1 MSKSGRHKPL
11 KSLQKRNVD
20 FTSED
25 DNSSNNFLYE
35 DDTYTED
42 EVSHTDM
49 LSKISDN
56 SVSPVAA
63 KGGRSRA
70 GRGHGHSNNRPRK
83 SELSVP
89 TETDNDD
96 SSAYNDRPNPRIK
109 IFKPRSKD
117 RSFIDDRLGH
127 GLREAGQIIN
137 SENLEKSAARN
148 KRSGNPKKQREKDRF
163 REKSTHSR
171 LEKSARHPTH
181 TKTKSRHTASRRNI
195 EDDIYKQTYDRAKEK
210 LEEVFNRLKQKE
222 KQLSEEKRVNGKSR
236 RLIEELQESA
246 ENNDTSEKVRELRRK
261 MNDKDAKF
269 EEQDLEL
276 QGLRNT
282 KL

>member
-1 MSKSGRHKPL
+1 M
-11 KSLQKRNVD
+11 D

-25 DNSSNNFLYE
+25 DTSSKKNLYE

-42 EVSHTDM
+42 DVSHTDM

-56 SVSPVAA
+56 SVSPVVA

-70 GRGHGHSNNRPRK
+70 GRGHGHSNKRPRK

-89 TETDNDD
+89 TEIDNDD
-96 SSAYNDRPNPRIK
+96 SSENNDRSNPRIK
-109 IFKPRSKD
+109 VFKPRSKD
-117 RSFIDDRLGH
+117 RSYIDDRFGH
-127 GLREAGQIIN
+127 GLREAGRIIN
-137 SENLEKSAARN
+137 CENLEKSSPRN
-148 KRSGNPKKQREKDRF
+148 KCGRNPKKQREKDRF

-181 TKTKSRHTASRRNI
+181 TNTKSRHTASRRNI
-195 EDDIYKQTYDRAKEK
+195 EDDIYKQKYDRAMEK

-246 ENNDTSEKVRELRRK
+246 ENNDTSEKVIELRRK